1 MKAPAIFVI
10 AVVPL
15 VLPATRLA
23 VIARLAVGEPRFMAD
38 ASIIDTCTKCVRH
51 ESSHF
56 RAPAV
61 GLSEYV
67 NDSGFWHLSQS
78 ATIFRE
84 LRVS

>member
-1 MKAPAIFVI
+1 MKAPAVFVI

-15 VLPATRLA
+15 VLPAVRFA
-23 VIARLAVGEPRFMAD
+23 IIARLVVGEPRFMVD
-38 ASIIDTCTKCVRH
+38 APIIDTCTKCVRN
-51 ESSHF
+51 EFSHF
-56 RAPAV
+56 RAPSV

-67 NDSGFWHLSQS
+67 NDSGFWHLSRS